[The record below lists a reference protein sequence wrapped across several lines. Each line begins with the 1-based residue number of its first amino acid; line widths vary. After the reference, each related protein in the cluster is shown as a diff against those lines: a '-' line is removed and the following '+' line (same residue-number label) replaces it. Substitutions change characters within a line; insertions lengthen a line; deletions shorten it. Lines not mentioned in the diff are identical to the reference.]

1 MSLGERASYL
11 IARLIVAAAFDVW
24 DLGRVRRMT
33 KKKDN
38 A

>member
-1 MSLGERASYL
+1 MNPLERASYL

-33 KKKDN
+33 KTRN
-38 A
+38 RP